1 MRGMTNS
8 PFTGHWTFGLQLDLE
23 VTSQSANANEAFD
36 RDLLCKQKK
45 TTIIELHYVPK
56 LCNVVP
62 LFWFEMTWTMKGLST
77 LANPLVPNCKLAQ
90 KNKQHERT
98 VNSQF

>member
-56 LCNVVP
+56 LCNVVHFIKRSTMRERLLKC
-62 LFWFEMTWTMKGLST
+62 LF
-77 LANPLVPNCKLAQ
+77 P
-90 KNKQHERT
+90 
-98 VNSQF
+98 